1 MAFQI
6 LSNFMGQLTANYYP
20 ILQQR
25 QYDAFIRLNWQVLP
39 FVVGIAISL
48 GVGSLV
54 ARILALHARWKLTRY
69 LHTLLLDD
77 SRNAYLNIQSDSVID
92 TVDQRVTQ
100 DVDRL
105 TYVLCVDILSKLI
118 LSPAL
123 IVFYSVKVAQS
134 AGNSALTSLAII
146 YAYFIV
152 SVLVTR
158 LVSRPLVYLTQ
169 QKEQAEGDFR
179 LKHVSVQNS
188 LLEICLWFG
197 QSFEID
203 RLNTLLSNILQAY
216 RKFYF
221 KDSVVTVI
229 TQFVSWYGSIICY
242 IIVAISIFRG
252 VYDDRSEVE
261 ISKIVALT
269 VFYCIQLISALSN
282 LVVAIDKVYEFLG
295 YLLRVFDLVI
305 SCDSMNQSNGE
316 AAMNDDYVDNTVN
329 SNILIECSEVSYSLP
344 SGTTATL
351 PDFKLL
357 PGECIVLQG
366 VNGSGKSTLVKCL
379 SGLQSL
385 SSGQMSI
392 FTKDIVYL
400 PHNSYILPF
409 ASLTNQLAYPH
420 DSVSDVNAD
429 LYSLLMKELALD
441 QLSTIPDLRQLSAG
455 EMQRV
460 IFARALLKQPRL
472 IITDEATSS
481 MDSHWELRCFQLCKT
496 LNVSCLWISHNTRLV
511 PIDRVISLAWQ

>member
-1 MAFQI
+1 MTFQI

-25 QYDAFIRLNWQVLP
+25 QYDAFIRLNWQVLL

-77 SRNAYLNIQSDSVID
+77 SRNAYLNLQSDAAID

-118 LSPAL
+118 LSPVL

-158 LVSRPLVYLTQ
+158 LVSLPLVQLTQ

-197 QSFEID
+197 QTFEID
-203 RLNTLLSNILQAY
+203 RLNTLLSNVLQAY
-216 RKFYF
+216 RKFYV

-242 IIVAISIFRG
+242 IIVAIPIFSG

-295 YLLRVFDLVI
+295 YLSRVFDLVMA
-305 SCDSMNQSNGE
+305 CDSIHLSNGE
-316 AAMNDDYVDNTVN
+316 AAMNDDSFNNTGV
-329 SNILIECSEVSYSLP
+329 LIEYQEVSYSLP
-344 SGTTATL
+344 NGITATV
-351 PDFKLL
+351 PDFTLL
-357 PGECIVLQG
+357 SGQCIALQG

-385 SSGQMSI
+385 SSGQLSI

-400 PHNSYILPF
+400 PQNSYILPF
-409 ASLTNQLAYPH
+409 ASLSDQLIYPD
-420 DSVSDVNAD
+420 DSVNDVNAD
-429 LYSLLMKELALD
+429 LYNLLMKEFALNEFT
-441 QLSTIPDLRQLSAG
+441 TIPDLRQLSAG
-455 EMQRV
+455 EIQRV
-460 IFARALLKQPRL
+460 LFARALLKQPRL
-472 IITDEATSS
+472 LIIDEATSS
-481 MDSHWELRCFQLCKT
+481 MDSQWELRCFQLCKT
-496 LNVSCLWISHNTRLV
+496 LNISCLWISHNTRLV
-511 PIDRVISLAWQ
+511 PIDRVISLTWQ